1 QCNERL
7 RQWLSLPLGIRTCFA
22 SFANP
27 WRSSRL
33 SSSLPQS
40 SQRTSPRTQSQT
52 THHCFASFANPWR
65 SSRLSSSLP
74 QSSQR
79 TSPRAQSQT
88 HAPSETEP
96 LLEPLLTLAAAG
108 QASLRSLTLKEH
120 GRSSIVLHQ
129 TVYPHKK

>member
-1 QCNERL
+1 MWLASIIATIIRRVSSGHNGTNVWVEAHFPPWPNEL
-7 RQWLSLPLGIRTCFA
+7 LCVLCESVAC
-22 SFANP
+22 
-27 WRSSRL
+27 SRL

-52 THHCFASFANPWR
+52 HV
-65 SSRLSSSLP
+65 
-74 QSSQR
+74 
-79 TSPRAQSQT
+79 
-88 HAPSETEP
+88 PSETEP